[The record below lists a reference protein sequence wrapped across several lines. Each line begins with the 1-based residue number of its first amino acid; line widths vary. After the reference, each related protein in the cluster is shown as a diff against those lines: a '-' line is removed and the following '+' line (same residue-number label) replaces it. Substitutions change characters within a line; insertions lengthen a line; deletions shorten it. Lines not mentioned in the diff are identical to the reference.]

1 MGPPEAPV
9 GAPPRR
15 LPPEGSKRLKSPA
28 RHRGAMVHTHVVK
41 GHPMSK
47 YEKQGS
53 GLPTHLCKAPPP
65 TVNEAVWYGHE
76 CRCCG
81 ELIG

>member
-1 MGPPEAPV
+1 MRAAGKAFPGRQA
-9 GAPPRR
+9 A
-15 LPPEGSKRLKSPA
+15 SLKAKVP
-28 RHRGAMVHTHVVK
+28 HRAAMVHSHVLK
-41 GHPMSK
+41 GHPMTK

-53 GLPTHLCKAPPP
+53 GMPSHLCKGPPP
-65 TVNEAVWYGHE
+65 TVNEPVWYGSK

>member
-1 MGPPEAPV
+1 MGAGAKGLPV
-9 GAPPRR
+9 ARPA
-15 LPPEGSKRLKSPA
+15 SLKAADPLG
-28 RHRGAMVHTHVVK
+28 RAMVHSHVLK
-41 GHPMSK
+41 GHPMTK

-53 GLPTHLCKAPPP
+53 GMPSHLCKGPPP
-65 TVNEAVWYGHE
+65 TVNEPVWYGSK

>member
-1 MGPPEAPV
+1 
-9 GAPPRR
+9 
-15 LPPEGSKRLKSPA
+15 
-28 RHRGAMVHTHVVK
+28 MVHSHVLK
-41 GHPMSK
+41 GHPMTK

-53 GLPTHLCKAPPP
+53 GMPSHLCTGPPP
-65 TVNEAVWYGHE
+65 TVNEPVWYGHK